1 MLNIRNLSMMNGG
14 GDPYYRILG
23 YKNGSFL
30 KVRNVSLGYVFP
42 KNMVSKWNLSNL
54 KVYVQAKNPGRIFSN
69 IDFLEL
75 DASQNL
81 TSTWNRGFTI
91 GLNVGF

>member
-1 MLNIRNLSMMNGG
+1 MVFNSSYFKIKNIQ
-14 GDPYYRILG
+14 LG
-23 YKNGSFL
+23 YT
-30 KVRNVSLGYVFP
+30 FP
-42 KNMVSKWNLSNL
+42 QTLIKKWNLSNL

-75 DASQNL
+75 DASQAF

>member
-1 MLNIRNLSMMNGG
+1 MLI
-14 GDPYYRILG
+14 
-23 YKNGSFL
+23 K
-30 KVRNVSLGYVFP
+30 
-42 KNMVSKWNLSNL
+42 KWNLSNL

-75 DASQNL
+75 DASQAF